1 MNVDLSKASMNVGQQ
16 YEAILTTINNE
27 GKTNAAPFGGRI
39 IEEDKVMLKIF
50 EGGNTIKNIKDN
62 GEFIVNIT
70 NDPIMFSYA
79 TTTSIPDEYLSRIN
93 YDDHEF
99 AHISNADAYFI
110 CKVYSIKEGMRKD
123 NIKDSEANVIKADVL
138 ELKINS
144 PCVRPMNRGIHAL
157 MESLVNYSRINIVD
171 KDTQDLFI
179 ERFKESERIVKKVA
193 GKEEKEAMN
202 ILKENL
208 KEQGFDV

>member
-1 MNVDLSKASMNVGQQ
+1 MKVDLGKASMNIGQQ
-16 YEAILTTINNE
+16 YEAILTTINDE
-27 GKTNAAPFGGRI
+27 GKTNAAPFGVRI
-39 IEEDKVMLKIF
+39 LEKDKVMLKIF
-50 EGGNTIKNIKDN
+50 EGGTTIENIKER

-70 NDPIMFSYA
+70 NDPVMFSYA
-79 TTTSIPDEYLSRIN
+79 TTATIPDEYLSRIS
-93 YDDHEF
+93 YEDHEF
-99 AHISNADAYFI
+99 AHIRNADAYFI
-110 CKVYSIKEGMRKD
+110 CKVYSLKEGMRKD
-123 NIKDSEANVIKADVL
+123 NIKDSEVNVIKAEVL

-171 KDTQDLFI
+171 KDTRDFFI
-179 ERFKESERIVKKVA
+179 ERFKESDRIVKKVA
-193 GKEEKEAMN
+193 GKEEKEAMK